1 MSGSPRTIT
10 ILGSTGSIGSQTLD
24 ILTRRGDDFRL
35 NFITCNT
42 RVDDLIAQV
51 RRHEPRGVAIRDEEA
66 WRSFRMQCPEFR
78 GPVLLGEEGLCEA
91 AAHSDNDIVMSAMV
105 GFSGVVPT
113 MAAIRTGVVIGLA
126 NKETLVSA
134 GDVMTAA
141 AREHGATLIAVD
153 SEHSA
158 ILQCMAGERIADI
171 EKFIIT
177 ASGGPFRT
185 FTHEQLADVTAEQA
199 LRHPNWTMGAKIT
212 IDSATLMNKGFEV
225 IEARWL
231 FDLAPEHIDVV
242 IHPQSIIHS
251 MVQFVDGSVKAQMG
265 LPTMLVPIQYALT
278 YPVRMPLDIPRMDL
292 AAMSTLTF
300 ERPDV
305 DRFPCLRIAYD
316 VLKEGGTAACVANA
330 ANEIAV
336 AAFLEGRCSFTG
348 IASLIERTLADMESV
363 AHPSLDDVVAVDAEA
378 RRRARIFL
386 NI

>member
-1 MSGSPRTIT
+1 MSDSPRTIT

-24 ILTRRGDDFRL
+24 ILARRGDDFRL

-51 RRHEPRGVAIRDEEA
+51 RRHKPRGVAIRDEEA
-66 WRSFRMQCPEFR
+66 WRSFRMQCPEFT

-91 AAHSDNDIVMSAMV
+91 AAHSDNDVVMSAMV

-113 MAAIRTGVVIGLA
+113 MAAIRTGAVIGLA

-134 GDVMTAA
+134 GDVMTTA

-158 ILQCMAGERIADI
+158 ILQCMAGERTADI

-185 FTHEQLADVTAEQA
+185 FTYEQLADVTAEQA

-278 YPVRMPLDIPRMDL
+278 YPVRLPLDIPRMDL

-336 AAFLEGRCSFTG
+336 AAFLEGRGSFTG
-348 IASLIERTLADMESV
+348 IASLIERTLEDMESV
-363 AHPSLDDVVAVDAEA
+363 AHPSLDDVIAVDAEA